1 MAGTRHRGLSLAA
14 AAALNG
20 TSARPATPSRTAA
33 AGASNTDWMLDG
45 ACNGQDPSLWQPIG
59 ESAVF
64 SEQIRQAKA
73 TCSRCPVEAICREYA
88 LETHQSSGIWG
99 SLTERDRELE
109 RRRRSR
115 LAAAER
121 AKQVAA

>member
-73 TCSRCPVEAICREYA
+73 VCYRCPVFDSCRAYS
-88 LETHQSSGIWG
+88 LETRQPSGIWG
-99 SLTERDRELE
+99 GLTEKGREQEL
-109 RRRRSR
+109 RRRSR
-115 LAAAER
+115 LRQQQRAKGAAA
-121 AKQVAA
+121 